1 MEMRF
6 IKYVL
11 PLFILL
17 TLGQKS
23 WAQPLRA
30 QTYNQMLEVAQESA
44 DKGYYYNAREWF
56 QKAYDEQRDKRL
68 VPVIAKLSYQ
78 LRDLEK
84 AEKYYARLWKSSRS
98 SNKIDFTEDRYWYG
112 VVLKENGKYEEA
124 IAEFN
129 QYITDSENEEG
140 KKMASFQLDGIMA
153 LSKLEPNVDVA
164 VRFAGKELNSPSG
177 EASPRTYRDGS
188 LYYGS
193 YNRKSIIEVGGDEE
207 DYHSKIF
214 MASRTDEGF
223 SKPVALGEQV
233 NRFGFHSSNLSFS
246 EDGRVMYF
254 TRSTL
259 SGSEVAESKIYV
271 SYRKDEDWS
280 PAVEATGINGEY
292 IAQHP
297 AAGELFGKNVLFFVS
312 DMDGGYG
319 GKDIYYV
326 NVNGDGSFSTP
337 TNLGEGINTSGD
349 EVTPFYIDG
358 QMFYS
363 TNGLPTIGGF
373 DIMKTTWDGSNWSA
387 SKNLGFNYNSAY
399 DDLYFSMNADAKAG
413 YLVSNRPD
421 DGKKKLK
428 SITCCDDI
436 YVWNIREVIIDLIAT
451 TTDAEK
457 NPLNGTTMVLKNLT
471 QVFTPETKNIP
482 DANEYQFTLDAD
494 NEYKLVIKK
503 EGYYPDS
510 IMFNTAGIIDDF
522 TVKRSIELKPIPKV
536 VEPEEPE
543 YETITTNQAIRLNN
557 IYYDF
562 DDDKILLDAEKD
574 LTVLYDLMI
583 KYPTM
588 VIELSSHTDSR
599 GLSRYNQDLSQRRA
613 ESARNWLLNKGIAE
627 DRIKPVGYGEEIIIN
642 RCVDGVRC
650 EDDEHRINRRTE
662 FKIIDGPKTIEIKRD
677 VLKKGSNSQGSVT
690 PKTPKSKAL
699 PVLTFKQSLVDLGEV
714 KRGETPVI
722 NYQFSNTGNADLNIE
737 VVTACKCTELTWPRK
752 AVAPGE
758 SGKIKVIFDSSTFEP
773 GKITKIVDVISNTE
787 PLITEAKFTATII
800 E

>member
-6 IKYVL
+6 IKFVL

-17 TLGQKS
+17 TLSQDS

-44 DKGYYYNAREWF
+44 DKGDYFNAREWF

-68 VPVIAKLSYQ
+68 VPVIAKLSYK

-84 AEKYYARLWKSSRS
+84 AEKYYSRLWKSSRS
-98 SNKIDFTEDRYWYG
+98 SNKIDFTEERYWYG
-112 VVLKENGKYEEA
+112 VVLKENGKYEES
-124 IAEFN
+124 IAQFN

-164 VRFAGKELNSPSG
+164 VRFAGKELNSASG

-188 LYYGS
+188 LYFGS
-193 YNRKSIIEVGGDEE
+193 FNRKSIIEVGGEE
-207 DYHSKIF
+207 DDYHSKIY
-214 MASRTDEGF
+214 MSSKTDEGF
-223 SKPVALGEQV
+223 SKPTALGEQV
-233 NRFGFHSSNLSFS
+233 NRYGFHSSNLSFS

-259 SGSEVAESKIYV
+259 SGSEVEESKIYV
-271 SYRKDEDWS
+271 SYRKDEKWS

-326 NVNGDGSFSTP
+326 NVSGDGTFSTP
-337 TNLGEGINTSGD
+337 TNLGDKINTSGD
-349 EVTPFYIDG
+349 EVTPFYSDG
-358 QMFYS
+358 QLFYS

-373 DIMKTTWDGSNWSA
+373 DIMKTAWDGSNWSA
-387 SKNLGFNYNSAY
+387 PKNMGFNYNSPY
-399 DDLYFSMNADAKAG
+399 DDLYFSVNADAKAG

-436 YVWNIREVIIDLIAT
+436 YVWNIREVIIDLLAT
-451 TTDAEK
+451 TTDGDK

-471 QVFTPETKNIP
+471 QVISPETKNIP
-482 DANEYQFTLDAD
+482 DANKYQFTLDAD
-494 NEYKLVIKK
+494 NEYKLLIEK

-543 YETITTNQAIRLNN
+543 YETITTNQPIRLNN

-562 DDDKILLDAEKD
+562 DDDKILLDAERD

-583 KYPTM
+583 KYPDM
-588 VIELSSHTDSR
+588 VIELSSHTDSQ

-613 ESARNWLLNKGIAE
+613 ESARNWLLQKGIAE
-627 DRIKPVGYGEEIIIN
+627 DRIKPVGYGEEFIIN

-650 EDDEHRINRRTE
+650 DDDEHRFNRRTE

-677 VLKKGSNSQGSVT
+677 VLKGSNSQGSVN
-690 PKTPKSKAL
+690 PKPSNSKAL
-699 PVLTFKQSLVDLGEV
+699 PVLTFKKAYVDIGEV

-722 NYQFSNTGNADLNIE
+722 NYQFSNTGNANLDIE
-737 VVTACKCTELTWPRK
+737 VVTACKCTELSWPRRS
-752 AVAPGE
+752 VAPGE
-758 SGKIKVIFDSSTFEP
+758 DGKIKVVFDSSTFEP
-773 GKITKIVDVISNTE
+773 GVVTKIVDVIANTE

>member
-6 IKYVL
+6 IKFVL

-17 TLGQKS
+17 TISQNS

-30 QTYNQMLEVAQESA
+30 QTYTQMLEVAQESA
-44 DKGYYYNAREWF
+44 DKGDYYNAREWF
-56 QKAYDEQRDKRL
+56 QKAYDEQKDKRL

-78 LRDLEK
+78 LRDLER
-84 AEKYYARLWKSSRS
+84 AEKYYSRLWKSSRS
-98 SNKIDFTEDRYWYG
+98 SNKIDFTEERYWYG
-112 VVLKENGKYEEA
+112 VVLKENGKYEES
-124 IAEFN
+124 IAQFN

-164 VRFAGKELNSPSG
+164 VRFAGKELNSASG

-188 LYYGS
+188 LYFGS
-193 YNRKSIIEVGGDEE
+193 FNRKSIIEVGGDED

-214 MASRTDEGF
+214 MASKTDEGF
-223 SKPVALGEQV
+223 SKPTALGEQV
-233 NRFGFHSSNLSFS
+233 NRYGFHSSNLSFS

-259 SGSEVAESKIYV
+259 SGSEIEDSKIYV
-271 SYRKDEDWS
+271 SYRKDEKWS
-280 PAVEATGINGEY
+280 PAVEAMGINGEY

-326 NVNGDGSFSTP
+326 NVGGDGTFSSP
-337 TNLGEGINTSGD
+337 TNLGDKINTSGD
-349 EVTPFYIDG
+349 EVTPFYTDG
-358 QMFYS
+358 QLFYS

-373 DIMKTTWDGSNWSA
+373 DIMKTSWDGSNWSA
-387 SKNLGFNYNSAY
+387 PKNMGFNYNSPY

-436 YVWNIREVIIDLIAT
+436 YVWNIREVIIDLLAT
-451 TTDAEK
+451 ATDPDK
-457 NPLNGTTMVLKNLT
+457 KPLNGTTMVLKNLT
-471 QVFTPETKNIP
+471 QVFSPESKNIP
-482 DANEYQFTLDAD
+482 DANQYQFILDSD
-494 NEYKLVIKK
+494 NEYKLLIEK

-522 TVKRSIELKPIPKV
+522 TVKRTIELKPIPKAP
-536 VEPEEPE
+536 EKPEEPE

-562 DDDKILLDAEKD
+562 DDDKILLDAERD

-583 KYPTM
+583 KYPDM
-588 VIELSSHTDSR
+588 VIELSSHTDSQ

-613 ESARNWLLNKGIAE
+613 ESARNWLLNKGIDK
-627 DRIKPVGYGEEIIIN
+627 DRIKPVGYGEEFIIN

-650 EDDEHRINRRTE
+650 DDDEHRFNRRTE

-677 VLKKGSNSQGSVT
+677 VLKGSNSQGSVE
-690 PKTPKSKAL
+690 PPNSKSKAL
-699 PVLTFKQSLVDLGEV
+699 PVLTFKQALVDIGEV

-722 NYQFSNTGNADLNIE
+722 NYQFSNTGNANLDIE
-737 VVTACKCTELTWPRK
+737 VVTACKCTELSWPRRS
-752 AVAPGE
+752 VAPGE
-758 SGKIKVIFDSSTFEP
+758 TGKIKVIFDSSTFEP
-773 GKITKIVDVISNTE
+773 GVVTKIVDVIANTE